1 MQVCKYPCSHA
12 VWRVAY
18 PVRCARLVIEDGRSD
33 ESLLMS
39 GTSLILHGP
48 SGEVSEQLVR
58 AMAASIN
65 A

>member
-1 MQVCKYPCSHA
+1 
-12 VWRVAY
+12 
-18 PVRCARLVIEDGRSD
+18 
-33 ESLLMS
+33 MS